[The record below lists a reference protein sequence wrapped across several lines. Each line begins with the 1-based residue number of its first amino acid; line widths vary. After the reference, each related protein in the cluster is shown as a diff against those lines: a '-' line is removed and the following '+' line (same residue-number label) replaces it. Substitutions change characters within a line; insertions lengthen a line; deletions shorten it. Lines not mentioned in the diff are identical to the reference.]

1 VCRYRLLLDMHLTNI
16 LRLYYAAIVIGG
28 VVATPTGS
36 VFQRRQDVASTDG
49 PTLTSGNGQE
59 SATSSPTVDPS
70 SDSKSE
76 EPTASGTESANPST
90 TPSSRESNEP
100 SLTTTTPSH
109 RSASSTPLATP
120 SAAPSNET
128 QTPEHK
134 KDEELPIQPRITPAF
149 SIGGVIL
156 ILTGTVYTL
165 VGVKNRW
172 VQISLSTAYLASLAV
187 TVLIAYVMSPPV
199 SDGIQGAY
207 FVGIFM
213 TGIIF
218 GAGALIFK
226 EVTEGFGC
234 LLGGFCLS
242 MWFLT
247 LKPGGLITNQA
258 GKGIFIAVFCV
269 VLWSFSFSHY
279 TRAYALIGSTAFSG
293 ATALTLGI
301 DCFSR
306 AGLKEFW
313 FYLWDLNDNLFP
325 LGTTTFPQTRGIRVE
340 IIVII
345 LATII
350 GIISQIKLWK
360 IVRDRR
366 KKQEEARKDDER
378 RRDVVE
384 QVIGREL
391 ERRNDKDRA
400 NWEKQYGN
408 TLQSKRS
415 TILWSD
421 AHPDKSYT
429 HVQTLEK
436 RSSSSSDSLEMVKV
450 SGKRHSQ
457 LKRQSSAITETIP
470 EEAEDQ
476 DARASCERQ
485 KALTKLQDNQDAAAN
500 QAEPK
505 AEDVPESRFANPPP
519 KVIPLPLKIPLASQD
534 RRDSNGSS
542 MKSPKSGHFLQE
554 PKSMSKRRSLQSL
567 LSLSPRLSGEGISTS
582 ESQEA
587 LVLPSPN
594 SDRPSSIAATLD
606 EEHDLAELR
615 KSKSY
620 SEPPTPK
627 IVISP
632 AGSFDDLKEAA
643 EASNSQQVRFSI
655 VEAPPSPPAL
665 SASFDFEDPEELAR
679 PVEKVPD
686 AKPSENKLDANKR
699 LSHGNKS
706 SSASESEKKRNSNSD
721 TPSNLSTGQTSEI
734 LTKGALDQVP
744 SQTSNVVLTYRTNEW
759 AKHISTADAP
769 IYDEPE
775 PIEEADNELPTQ
787 LASSTLDERPVSP
800 PKPLDESRTL
810 SVTSKPPTPHVVAS
824 PIGVVANVQPPQR
837 SDSQQSN
844 TLTQPPVVHQSKSMR
859 SSKGKRSSTGPG
871 GAKASTLVTIPID
884 ENAPSQFVPAQLG
897 QIAVAP
903 QRMHSSTSLASQP
916 GAGRGNLTRSST
928 TTSVDDSILRMSY
941 ASRAFSPPP
950 AMRSE
955 PRLASY
961 DTQPKRSPS
970 ALGHAV
976 GFRSETRLS
985 NTESRQPHKRELNQE
1000 AQKRE
1005 QLLANWRISQQ
1016 QGLQTNVAPKM
1027 GIDTRRAQMLLDK
1040 EHKRLMEDQARAVK
1054 AQKEMQIDQVMRR
1067 PDMQDA
1073 HREVMRRMQA
1083 KVTK

>member
-1 VCRYRLLLDMHLTNI
+1 
-16 LRLYYAAIVIGG
+16 
-28 VVATPTGS
+28 
-36 VFQRRQDVASTDG
+36 
-49 PTLTSGNGQE
+49 
-59 SATSSPTVDPS
+59 
-70 SDSKSE
+70 
-76 EPTASGTESANPST
+76 
-90 TPSSRESNEP
+90 
-100 SLTTTTPSH
+100 
-109 RSASSTPLATP
+109 
-120 SAAPSNET
+120 
-128 QTPEHK
+128 
-134 KDEELPIQPRITPAF
+134 
-149 SIGGVIL
+149 
-156 ILTGTVYTL
+156 
-165 VGVKNRW
+165 
-172 VQISLSTAYLASLAV
+172 
-187 TVLIAYVMSPPV
+187 
-199 SDGIQGAY
+199 
-207 FVGIFM
+207 
-213 TGIIF
+213 
-218 GAGALIFK
+218 
-226 EVTEGFGC
+226 
-234 LLGGFCLS
+234 
-242 MWFLT
+242 
-247 LKPGGLITNQA
+247 
-258 GKGIFIAVFCV
+258 
-269 VLWSFSFSHY
+269 
-279 TRAYALIGSTAFSG
+279 LIGSTAFSG

-313 FYLWDLNDNLFP
+313 FYLWNLNDNLFP

-408 TLQSKRS
+408 TLHSKRS

-429 HVQTLEK
+429 HIQMLEK
-436 RSSSSSDSLEMVKV
+436 RASSSTDSLEQVKV

-476 DARASCERQ
+476 DARASFERQ
-485 KALTKLQDNQDAAAN
+485 KALTKLQNNQVVASDQPQSRAEDI
-500 QAEPK
+500 AEPP
-505 AEDVPESRFANPPP
+505 VTNPPP
-519 KVIPLPLKIPLASQD
+519 KVIPLPLRIPLTTQD
-534 RRDSNGSS
+534 RRGSNGSS
-542 MKSPKSGHFLQE
+542 IKSPKSANFLQE

-567 LSLSPRLSGEGISTS
+567 LTLSPRLSGEGISTS

-606 EEHDLAELR
+606 EDNDLAEFR
-615 KSKSY
+615 KSTSY
-620 SEPPTPK
+620 PEPPTPK

-632 AGSFDDLKEAA
+632 ANSFDDLKEAA
-643 EASNSQQVRFSI
+643 ESSNTQQPRFSI

-665 SASFDFEDPEELAR
+665 SVSFDFEDPEELAR

-686 AKPSENKLDANKR
+686 VKAPENKVDGNKI

-706 SSASESEKKRNSNSD
+706 SSTSESEKKRNSNSYAA
-721 TPSNLSTGQTSEI
+721 SNVSTGQTSEI

-775 PIEEADNELPTQ
+775 PIEEADKDLPTQ
-787 LASSTLDERPVSP
+787 LAPPSTEGEHPVSP
-800 PKPLDESRTL
+800 PPPLDESRTL
-810 SVTSKPPTPHVVAS
+810 SVTSKPPAPHVVAS
-824 PIGVVANVQPPQR
+824 PVGLVANVPAPQR
-837 SDSQQSN
+837 SNSQQPIAVN
-844 TLTQPPVVHQSKSMR
+844 QALVVQQGKSIR
-859 SSKGKRSSTGPG
+859 SSSKGRRSSTGPG
-871 GAKASTLVTIPID
+871 GIQKNTLATTPID
-884 ENAPSQFVPAQLG
+884 ENAPSQFVPTPVG
-897 QIAVAP
+897 QIAMTP

-916 GAGRGNLTRSST
+916 GAGRGSLIRSST
-928 TTSVDDSILRMSY
+928 APSVDDSILRMSW

-955 PRLASY
+955 TRLSSY
-961 DTQPKRSPS
+961 DTQPKRSSS
-970 ALGHAV
+970 ALGHAA

-985 NTESRQPHKRELNQE
+985 NTESRQPQKRELNQE

-1005 QLLANWRISQQ
+1005 QLLADWRMSQQ
-1016 QGLQTNVAPKM
+1016 QGLQTNIAPKM

-1040 EHKRLMEDQARAVK
+1040 EHKRLMEDQARAIK

-1073 HREVMRRMQA
+1073 HREAMRRMQA